1 MSDGSLGAE
10 IERRSAEIRNW
21 PSWAQPYNP
30 PQPSPGSPTGNPLAH
45 GDESTGTLNGA
56 ETQPTTGR

>member
-21 PSWAQPYNP
+21 PNWAQPYNP
-30 PQPSPGSPTGNPLAH
+30 PQPSPEGPTGNPLTH
-45 GDESTGTLNGA
+45 GDESTGALNGT
-56 ETQPTTGR
+56 ETLPTTGR

>member
-21 PSWAQPYNP
+21 PNWAQPYNP
-30 PQPSPGSPTGNPLAH
+30 PQPPLDGAARQPPAH
-45 GDESTGTLNGA
+45 GDQPPGDRRAA
-56 ETQPTTGR
+56 ETDPPTSR

>member
-21 PSWAQPYNP
+21 PNWAQPYNP
-30 PQPSPGSPTGNPLAH
+30 PHLPSVRPTGHPPVHGDQPS
-45 GDESTGTLNGA
+45 GDGRDA
-56 ETQPTTGR
+56 ETQPPVDR

>member
-21 PSWAQPYNP
+21 PDWAQPYNP
-30 PQPSPGSPTGNPLAH
+30 PQPPSDGSAGHPPVRGDQPPGDRSH
-45 GDESTGTLNGA
+45 A
-56 ETQPTTGR
+56 ETQPPANR